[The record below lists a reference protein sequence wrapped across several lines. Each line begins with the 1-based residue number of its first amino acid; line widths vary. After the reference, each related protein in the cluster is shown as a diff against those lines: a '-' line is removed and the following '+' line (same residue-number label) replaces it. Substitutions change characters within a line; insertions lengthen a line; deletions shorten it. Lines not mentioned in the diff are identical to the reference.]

1 LIGYDSEEAL
11 RAAPQENVVNTLDS
25 ILVQHV
31 VYDEIK
37 NEPDPAIRSAAEE
50 AKRQELEARPGVNY
64 VEYNCSATAE
74 AQQFAPPPADCG
86 ECGANIGRAA
96 AQIIGGSEDADGKT
110 AYEVALEAAR
120 SVDEGNVALAAENGE
135 EDMGVAGT
143 GEEDVDAAGTG
154 EEDTGDAEAT
164 ETEEETT
171 AGGNTSKDTGE
182 ETVNGAVASGES
194 RVNSPLLALGG
205 GVLLVAGVFMA
216 RFRAAVTAAVR
227 SVTPSL
233 SKMWSMWLLTVV
245 SLTQSCLAISLL
257 LVPRATSSRTS
268 ISLALKTSSAGSR
281 ILRISRAAT
290 AGDRGDL
297 PSAAARIA
305 AKSSSR
311 GASFKRKPVAPTST
325 AQRMSASLS

>member
-1 LIGYDSEEAL
+1 MGSRIGRRRGITLIVVSLTVLLAYVPALAAQATTVPAASGDQNGSLPVGPPGDPPAGPGGAVSGDQSGSQPEPPGELGVCDHAPGEFLIGYDSEEAL

-96 AQIIGGSEDADGKT
+96 AQIIGGSADADGKT

-216 RFRAAVTAAVR
+216 RRVF
-227 SVTPSL
+227 
-233 SKMWSMWLLTVV
+233 
-245 SLTQSCLAISLL
+245 
-257 LVPRATSSRTS
+257 
-268 ISLALKTSSAGSR
+268 
-281 ILRISRAAT
+281 
-290 AGDRGDL
+290 
-297 PSAAARIA
+297 
-305 AKSSSR
+305 
-311 GASFKRKPVAPTST
+311 GA
-325 AQRMSASLS
+325 